1 MDLRGSFPCTAVGNA
16 GTNLLN
22 VLQWVGP
29 GLGSCVAALFYRLI
43 KYLERATAEG
53 NAAENMAAKD
63 SKAMNEKAQN
73 VAQNGDEPIRPK
85 GGVRVEGTGFAGGLH
100 DTGDVSRP
108 HTPIAGPAHPELYSK
123 IDRLESMMTTLLAQS
138 DHGHNVG
145 RRGTADTLSGDTIA
159 HPPIG
164 KVISGNTE
172 SLRSS
177 THDPVP
183 LDSFADHRAR
193 QLE

>member
-1 MDLRGSFPCTAVGNA
+1 MS
-16 GTNLLN
+16 GT
-22 VLQWVGP
+22 P
-29 GLGSCVAALFYRLI
+29 GLTCRTSCPAGAGPAIGSIVAALFYRLI

-53 NAAENMAAKD
+53 NATENIAAKD

-100 DTGDVSRP
+100 DTGDLSRP
-108 HTPIAGPAHPELYSK
+108 HSPIAGPVRPDLYSK
-123 IDRLESMMTTLLAQS
+123 IDRLESMMSALLAQS
-138 DHGHNVG
+138 DHGPAGG

-183 LDSFADHRAR
+183 LDGLADHRAR
-193 QLE
+193 HLE

>member
-1 MDLRGSFPCTAVGNA
+1 MRTFYPSGAGPAIGSI
-16 GTNLLN
+16 
-22 VLQWVGP
+22 
-29 GLGSCVAALFYRLI
+29 VAALFYRLI

-53 NAAENMAAKD
+53 NAAENIAAKD

-73 VAQNGDEPIRPK
+73 VAQNGDEPIKPK

-100 DTGDVSRP
+100 TTGDLSRP
-108 HTPIAGPAHPELYSK
+108 TTPLAGPVHPELYSK

-172 SLRSS
+172 SVRSS

-183 LDSFADHRAR
+183 LDGFSDHRAR